1 MVRCYSIVLRQSKLR
16 FLNILKWYGVKKS
29 QYFKVLKFILKKIKV
44 WYEQWSL
51 EYKKNWN
58 IIIKCLNDKN
68 NFFSRTYAIISKKY
82 KDYVI

>member
-1 MVRCYSIVLRQSKLR
+1 MVGCYGTVLRQSKLR
-16 FLNILKWYGVKKS
+16 FLNILKWHDVEKS

-58 IIIKCLNDKN
+58 IIIKCLNNENKFFFEDMYN
-68 NFFSRTYAIISKKY
+68 NIKQI
-82 KDYVI
+82 